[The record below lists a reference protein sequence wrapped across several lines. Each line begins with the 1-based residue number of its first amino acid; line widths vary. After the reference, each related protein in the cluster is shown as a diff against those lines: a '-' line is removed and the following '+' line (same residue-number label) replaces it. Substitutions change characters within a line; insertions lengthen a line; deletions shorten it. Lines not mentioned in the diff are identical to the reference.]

1 LLSGVGGIIVIFI
14 CQLSCAWASIFF
26 SISEWIY
33 QLERRVEDQ
42 EKIIEEQQQQ
52 IQKLEQESEHLDQLA
67 VNQRV
72 QIGVLKG
79 DLETD

>member
-1 LLSGVGGIIVIFI
+1 
-14 CQLSCAWASIFF
+14 
-26 SISEWIY
+26 
-33 QLERRVEDQ
+33 LERRVEDQ

-67 VNQRV
+67 VNQRA